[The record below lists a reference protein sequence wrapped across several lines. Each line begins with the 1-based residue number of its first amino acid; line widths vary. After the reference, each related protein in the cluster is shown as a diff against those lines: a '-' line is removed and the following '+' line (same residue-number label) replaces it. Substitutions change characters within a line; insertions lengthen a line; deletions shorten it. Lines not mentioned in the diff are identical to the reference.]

1 MRKNSGSLSRARDF
15 YQSLLLSFVCGQTRG
30 LTAVYQAADWSIAGH
45 GALISNEKSPA
56 DCINRAAPRITTTT
70 TSSTTTTAAT
80 TTPRPSSCL
89 CREKSQDV
97 RRLVQSVLIARSFA
111 LLAGQSLALSL
122 SLSYHPFS
130 PPLSLSRDSPSR
142 DAISGS
148 LYEPLS
154 IVDVSRP
161 CCGRSIGS
169 FHSR

>member
-70 TSSTTTTAAT
+70 TTSTTTTAT

-122 SLSYHPFS
+122 SFLSPFRS
-130 PPLSLSRDSPSR
+130 LSLSLSRDSPSR